1 MSNEAGKFTGRF
13 GGGLA
18 SLRGSAAAFW
28 SARSE
33 QERRYLVAGAIVVGL
48 ALVYALFIDPA
59 LTGRERLRRE
69 LPQLRQE
76 TAEMQALAAQA
87 AQLAQ
92 SAVQSAPQPAPLS
105 RDALDATLAERG
117 LKAQNLT
124 VTGDYVKAEFKG
136 AQFAGL
142 VTWLDAARRNDR
154 LAVQEAKIAAQDGK
168 QDSAGLV
175 DATLT
180 LRRTT
185 DSESG
190 NASGNE
196 TGRR

>member
-1 MSNEAGKFTGRF
+1 MSIKNRKLAGA
-13 GGGLA
+13 LA
-18 SLRGSAAAFW
+18 NLRGSAAAFW
-28 SARSE
+28 SARTE
-33 QERRYLVAGAIVVGL
+33 QERRYLAAGSIVVGL

-59 LTGRERLRRE
+59 LAGRERLRRE

-92 SAVQSAPQPAPLS
+92 AAAQSPPQAAPLS
-105 RDALDATLAERG
+105 RDALEAALAERG

-124 VTGDYVKAEFKG
+124 VTGDYVKLEFKG
-136 AQFAGL
+136 VQFAGL
-142 VTWLDAARRNDR
+142 GTWLDTARRSDR

-168 QDSAGLV
+168 QDSAGIV

-180 LRRTT
+180 LRR
-185 DSESG
+185 ELG
-190 NASGNE
+190 NNAGSNAGS
-196 TGRR
+196 R

>member
-1 MSNEAGKFTGRF
+1 MSNEAGKATGRF

-33 QERRYLVAGAIVVGL
+33 QERRYLVTGAIVVGL

-87 AQLAQ
+87 AQVAQ
-92 SAVQSAPQPAPLS
+92 AAQAGAQPAQPAPLS
-105 RDALDATLAERG
+105 RDALDAALAERG

-168 QDSAGLV
+168 PDSAGLV

-185 DSESG
+185 GSESG
-190 NASGNE
+190 NESGS
-196 TGRR
+196 R